1 MKTMNDF
8 RKLESL
14 NKDRRL
20 KKEISNITEGKPLGA
35 ILMYHQTIKQLTKMR
50 TFKLITKGV
59 LLYVT
64 ILVTLLYM
72 MGIDSIYDNGYFFH
86 GLILVLIPI
95 GVCYK
100 TISKEELE
108 ILTLNKYFNHLDEEF
123 K

>member
-1 MKTMNDF
+1 
-8 RKLESL
+8 
-14 NKDRRL
+14 
-20 KKEISNITEGKPLGA
+20 
-35 ILMYHQTIKQLTKMR
+35 MR

-86 GLILVLIPI
+86 GLILVLILI

-100 TISKEELE
+100 TINKEELE
-108 ILTLNKYFNHLDEEF
+108 ILTLNRYFSLLEDRFN
-123 K
+123 

>member
-1 MKTMNDF
+1 
-8 RKLESL
+8 
-14 NKDRRL
+14 
-20 KKEISNITEGKPLGA
+20 
-35 ILMYHQTIKQLTKMR
+35 MR

-86 GLILVLIPI
+86 GLILVLILI

-108 ILTLNKYFNHLDEEF
+108 ILTLNKYFSLLEDKFN
-123 K
+123 

>member
-1 MKTMNDF
+1 
-8 RKLESL
+8 
-14 NKDRRL
+14 
-20 KKEISNITEGKPLGA
+20 
-35 ILMYHQTIKQLTKMR
+35 MR

-64 ILVTLLYM
+64 TLVTLLYM
-72 MGIDSIYDNGYFFH
+72 MGIDSIYNNGYFIH
-86 GLILVLIPI
+86 GLILVLILI

-108 ILTLNKYFNHLDEEF
+108 ILTLNKYLNHLDEEL